1 MSSEVLATQTKLT
14 ALAKKVSDDE
24 LHLQQLTDA
33 KQAAVTGMI
42 TWHGIASLGP
52 PTNPE
57 SPCAITILLWVLLG
71 KLLRCIDCEIHKQNS
86 CDPIS
91 RPTRP

>member
-1 MSSEVLATQTKLT
+1 MYLVSVWLYRLHEQCDSCAMEVEKMSSEVLATQTKLT

-42 TWHGIASLGP
+42 TWHS
-52 PTNPE
+52 
-57 SPCAITILLWVLLG
+57 
-71 KLLRCIDCEIHKQNS
+71 
-86 CDPIS
+86 
-91 RPTRP
+91 